1 MENKIEG
8 VLLSEI
14 VWIQYSLA
22 GISSDSSYATNC
34 ACRIHHGGGPRFE
47 GNHGQLR
54 LVPWELGQGSGMLH
68 STYLYHVR
76 KLNSYETHDLQN
88 L

>member
-14 VWIQYSLA
+14 FWIQYSLA

-34 ACRIHHGGGPRFE
+34 ACRIHHGGGPRIE
-47 GNHGQLR
+47 GSYDRPHPG
-54 LVPWELGQGSGMLH
+54 PWELGQGNGMPH
-68 STYLYHVR
+68 STYRCHVH
-76 KLNSYETHDLQN
+76 KLNRCGTRDL
-88 L
+88 